1 MRFDPSREDYHGDSS
16 SSCLRRSLH
25 FSKSA
30 AMNTPIDIFLGIA
43 SGILI
48 VGAIVLVEMVAVDIL
63 QAIIEHNDK
72 EKENHK

>member
-1 MRFDPSREDYHGDSS
+1 
-16 SSCLRRSLH
+16 
-25 FSKSA
+25 
-30 AMNTPIDIFLGIA
+30 MNTPIDIFLGIA